1 MTLEA
6 DAGDRLVVAR
16 TLQMEV
22 VARGPVRDLELVGGG
37 LELLHL
43 LAIELQRDREAG
55 SDGAVD
61 RLRSRGGG
69 AGTDQHQPEHHGE
82 CGGET
87 GEITDSC
94 RLRRLDTHD
103 ATDGPENRSARRN
116 DMRTSS
122 RIGGAGIWPALA
134 LIPLLMAA
142 PAAGQSIRPS
152 ARLQAASA
160 DATQPSSGPARWR

>member
-69 AGTDQHQPEHHGE
+69 AGTDHASTRAP
-82 CGGET
+82 
-87 GEITDSC
+87 
-94 RLRRLDTHD
+94 RRV
-103 ATDGPENRSARRN
+103 RRR
-116 DMRTSS
+116 DWRDH
-122 RIGGAGIWPALA
+122 RFVPAPKAGY
-134 LIPLLMAA
+134 
-142 PAAGQSIRPS
+142 S
-152 ARLQAASA
+152 
-160 DATQPSSGPARWR
+160 